1 MKKKHDTPYIDDVQ
15 ITSDCMT
22 GRAGLNLFVRYLR
35 SVDIYSDVTYYFS
48 TLRRSNKGASVESI
62 FQQVLC
68 FLFDGT
74 SKHLRYFENLAK
86 DHGYAA
92 AIETAPKAMVSSHT
106 VKRFYRSFSQ
116 RHINCF
122 RCLLQKMF
130 LQRLKI
136 SKPEIIELNIDT
148 MVMNNNY
155 AVKREGVEPT
165 YKQVLG
171 FQPLQMTWGRHIIDA
186 IFRSGEKHSLHGDDV
201 PKMIRHTVQMI
212 RRHFSQTTPIII
224 RMDSGFFDQALFAE
238 IEHLNIGFI
247 CAGKFYGDIKNRVKN
262 ISESDFQHHFGKTD
276 EDVWEYYDFT
286 DRRKSWAKEYR
297 TIFWRPLL
305 EEKQFLLPG
314 TRPGTIVYTNLGMGG
329 LIDKQLQQDFS
340 HMLRADA
347 ILHCYH
353 QRGADELVHRAFKD
367 FAFEELPFQGFMENA
382 AFYYTMLIGFFLFES
397 FKEDVTSPWIPVTS
411 LPTTL
416 RRQVVDLAA
425 KVVSHAG
432 KRVLKLTAFAINTLK
447 FKELWLRCTQ
457 VPRCA

>member
-1 MKKKHDTPYIDDVQ
+1 
-15 ITSDCMT
+15 
-22 GRAGLNLFVRYLR
+22 
-35 SVDIYSDVTYYFS
+35 
-48 TLRRSNKGASVESI
+48 
-62 FQQVLC
+62 
-68 FLFDGT
+68 
-74 SKHLRYFENLAK
+74 
-86 DHGYAA
+86 
-92 AIETAPKAMVSSHT
+92 
-106 VKRFYRSFSQ
+106 
-116 RHINCF
+116 
-122 RCLLQKMF
+122 
-130 LQRLKI
+130 
-136 SKPEIIELNIDT
+136 
-148 MVMNNNY
+148 
-155 AVKREGVEPT
+155 
-165 YKQVLG
+165 
-171 FQPLQMTWGRHIIDA
+171 MTWGRHIIDA

-247 CAGKFYGDIKNRVKN
+247 CAGKFYGDIKDRVRN

-286 DRRKSWAKEYR
+286 DRRKSWTKEYR

-353 QRGADELVHRAFKD
+353 QRGTDELVHRAFKD
-367 FAFEELPFQGFMENA
+367 FGFEELPFQGFMENA

-416 RRQVVDLAA
+416 RRQIVDLAA